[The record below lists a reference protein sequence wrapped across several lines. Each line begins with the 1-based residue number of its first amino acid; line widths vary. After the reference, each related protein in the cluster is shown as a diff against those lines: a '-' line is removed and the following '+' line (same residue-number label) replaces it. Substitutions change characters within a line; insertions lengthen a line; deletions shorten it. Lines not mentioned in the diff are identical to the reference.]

1 MYFVSAQHLY
11 LFACCVLYFC
21 PPASKRYRNLLT
33 SLSKTHLPKGEQEG
47 RREREG
53 ERLWGSAAVRK
64 GGVMRARE
72 SDWGGLSR
80 NQREYCS
87 SCSDSPCCYR
97 CSSAASLSL
106 SFSHARWHRCT
117 CSEHGSVSLLWGG
130 NILYWFSPSSVIWL
144 LFFRQCVRGCT
155 TQKCPERLHI
165 GAVPCRAFWT
175 LKTHNQ
181 SCKDQVSKHTPH
193 TMLCERHKW
202 KYTKDAWLKACV
214 LYNYLLRQ

>member
-53 ERLWGSAAVRK
+53 ESE
-64 GGVMRARE
+64 VMRQRSSEEGRGNESDRE

-87 SCSDSPCCYR
+87 SRSDSPCCYR

-106 SFSHARWHRCT
+106 SHMHADIDAHAVNT
-117 CSEHGSVSLLWGG
+117 DLYLCSEEATSYTGFLHPQLSGSCFLGSA
-130 NILYWFSPSSVIWL
+130 S
-144 LFFRQCVRGCT
+144 
-155 TQKCPERLHI
+155 E
-165 GAVPCRAFWT
+165 AVPHRNA
-175 LKTHNQ
+175 
-181 SCKDQVSKHTPH
+181 
-193 TMLCERHKW
+193 R
-202 KYTKDAWLKACV
+202 
-214 LYNYLLRQ
+214 